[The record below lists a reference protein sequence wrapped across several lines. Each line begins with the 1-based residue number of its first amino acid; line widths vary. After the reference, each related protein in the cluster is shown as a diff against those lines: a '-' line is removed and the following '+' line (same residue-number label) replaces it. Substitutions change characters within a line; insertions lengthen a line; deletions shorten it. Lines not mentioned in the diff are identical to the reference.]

1 MSQFNSEHLAEAR
14 AYNKMTG
21 EELAGLIGVK
31 KQAISQFENK
41 KAEPDYGTVC
51 KMSEVLKFP
60 VSFFYEKTVSGLVG
74 NTYFRAPFSSNKKDL
89 NSQKIKTRYV
99 AQIYGTLAR
108 YVDFWPY
115 NVPEFK
121 DTQNISSVAQRLRDY
136 WGLGQEPIQDMISL
150 MERNGIIM
158 SEFATDTKKID
169 AFYQYG
175 EIRDSAYHCVVLGT
189 EKPSFVRRQF
199 SAAHELGHIVLHE
212 KFNDLDDASRED
224 FRKREDEANEFAA
237 EFLLPKT
244 AFLNDLKMYPNKLT
258 HYVELKRKWR
268 VSIAAMV
275 MRAYNLEAINQNQY
289 QYLINNTPHTLF
301 EKGDLVSLVESLRNE
316 VVHNGTWE
324 LNPKIFVKF
333 ECGSPI
339 ERYMLFPDISQ
350 GHLATVKNRKH
361 FFGNGMKVN
370 EVLPKIHIAYQRK
383 LLNTVKLLNT
393 LAI

>member
-31 KQAISQFENK
+31 KQSISQFENR

-51 KMSEVLKFP
+51 RISEVLKFP
-60 VSFFYEKTVSGLVG
+60 VSFFYEKTVPVLKG

-108 YVDFWPY
+108 YVDFFPY

-136 WGLGQEPIQDMISL
+136 WGLGQEPILDMISL

-175 EIRDSAYHCVVLGT
+175 EIKDNAYHCVVLGT

-212 KFNDLDDASRED
+212 KFNDLDDVSRED

-237 EFLLPKT
+237 AFLLPET
-244 AFLNDLKMYPNKLT
+244 AFINDLKLYPNKLT

-268 VSIAAMV
+268 VSISAMV
-275 MRAYNLEAINQNQY
+275 MRAYNLEIINQNQY
-289 QYLINNTPHTLF
+289 QYLMRQISKNGWRTEEPLDDYIPLTHPKALRQAVNLIILNNVLSGQQLLN
-301 EKGDLVSLVESLRNE
+301 EIRSDGLSLSKF
-316 VVHNGTWE
+316 VV
-324 LNPKIFVKF
+324 
-333 ECGSPI
+333 
-339 ERYMLFPDISQ
+339 D
-350 GHLATVKNRKH
+350 
-361 FFGNGMKVN
+361 
-370 EVLPKIHIAYQRK
+370 EVLSLAPDTITLDDNQTQAKVIPFAK
-383 LLNTVKLLNT
+383 LKK
-393 LAI
+393 

>member
-21 EELAGLIGVK
+21 EELAGLIGVR

-51 KMSEVLKFP
+51 RMSAALKFP

-74 NTYFRAPFSSNKKDL
+74 NTYFRAPFSSNKRDL
-89 NSQKIKTRYV
+89 NSQRIKAKYV

-121 DTQNISSVAQRLRDY
+121 DTQNIASAAQRLRDY

-175 EIRDSAYHCVVLGT
+175 EIKDSAYHCVVLGT

-237 EFLLPKT
+237 AFLLPKA
-244 AFLNDLKMYPNKLT
+244 AFLNDLKMCPNKLT
-258 HYVELKRKWR
+258 RYVELKRKWR
-268 VSIAAMV
+268 VSISAMV
-275 MRAYNLEAINQNQY
+275 VRAYNLEAINQNQY
-289 QYLINNTPHTLF
+289 QYLMRQISKNGWRTEEPLDDYISLTHPKALRQAVNLIILNNVLSGQQLLNEF
-301 EKGDLVSLVESLRNE
+301 EADGISLSKF
-316 VVHNGTWE
+316 VV
-324 LNPKIFVKF
+324 
-333 ECGSPI
+333 
-339 ERYMLFPDISQ
+339 D
-350 GHLATVKNRKH
+350 
-361 FFGNGMKVN
+361 
-370 EVLPKIHIAYQRK
+370 EVLSLEPDTITLDNNQTESKIVPFAK
-383 LLNTVKLLNT
+383 LKENLG
-393 LAI
+393 

>member
-136 WGLGQEPIQDMISL
+136 WGLGREPIQDMISL

-289 QYLINNTPHTLF
+289 QYLMRQISKNGWRTEEPLDDYIPLTHPKALRQAVNLIILNNVLSGQQLLNEF
-301 EKGDLVSLVESLRNE
+301 KSDGISLSKF
-316 VVHNGTWE
+316 VV
-324 LNPKIFVKF
+324 
-333 ECGSPI
+333 
-339 ERYMLFPDISQ
+339 D
-350 GHLATVKNRKH
+350 
-361 FFGNGMKVN
+361 
-370 EVLPKIHIAYQRK
+370 EVLSLEPDTISLDDSQAETKIVPFAK
-383 LLNTVKLLNT
+383 LKR
-393 LAI
+393 

>member
-41 KAEPDYGTVC
+41 KTEPDYGTVC
-51 KMSEVLKFP
+51 RMSEVLNFP
-60 VSFFYEKTVSGLVG
+60 VSFFYEKTVPGLMG

-89 NSQKIKTRYV
+89 NSQKIKTRFV

-108 YVDFWPY
+108 YVDFCPY
-115 NVPEFK
+115 NVPEFR
-121 DTQNISSVAQRLRDY
+121 DTQNIASVAQRLRDY
-136 WGLGQEPIQDMISL
+136 LGLGQEPIQDMISL

-175 EIRDSAYHCVVLGT
+175 EIGDNAYHCVVLGT

-212 KFNDLDDASRED
+212 KFNDLDEVSRED

-237 EFLLPKT
+237 EFLLPKA

-258 HYVELKRKWR
+258 HYIELKRKWR
-268 VSIAAMV
+268 VSISAMV
-275 MRAYNLEAINQNQY
+275 VRAYNLKAISQNQY
-289 QYLINNTPHTLF
+289 QYLMRQISKNGWRTEEPLDDYIPLTHPKALRQAVNLIILNNVLSGQQLLNEF
-301 EKGDLVSLVESLRNE
+301 KADGISLSKF
-316 VVHNGTWE
+316 VV
-324 LNPKIFVKF
+324 
-333 ECGSPI
+333 
-339 ERYMLFPDISQ
+339 D
-350 GHLATVKNRKH
+350 
-361 FFGNGMKVN
+361 
-370 EVLPKIHIAYQRK
+370 EVLSLDPDTITLDSSQAESKIVPFAK
-383 LLNTVKLLNT
+383 LKR
-393 LAI
+393 